1 MDKMDFCAM
10 RKGGLYMNGIACFV
24 INHIVG
30 FSTSSQVM
38 SYAVYSDNVGCEG
51 AVFKS
56 SRQCHEKAEK
66 LKG

>member
-38 SYAVYSDNVGCEG
+38 SYAVYSDIVVCEG

-56 SRQCHEKAEK
+56 SRHCYEIADK
-66 LKG
+66 LKR

>member
-1 MDKMDFCAM
+1 MDKMDFCVM

-51 AVFKS
+51 AFS
-56 SRQCHEKAEK
+56 SRADSAMKK
-66 LKG
+66 LKN